1 MNVFNKVL
9 RIFIVSVSFFYAQ
22 AVVADVAVLG
32 APYDPAWSLD
42 VRDKIAAV
50 SAGSLGTVDVF
61 DVGTAT
67 PTLPQLRAYT
77 AVLVFSDVDFFDAVA
92 LGDVLADYVDGGG
105 TVVIATFAYN
115 INPIGG
121 RIVTG
126 NYMPLTLGDQSDGLP
141 MTLVP
146 VDPLHPLLAGVTSFD
161 GGTSSFHNVVTTTA
175 GATLVANWSNGLPLI
190 AVKGSVVGLNF
201 YPPSSDARADFWVAG
216 TDGARIMVNALGHT
230 GAVVAPP
237 APVPTLSEW
246 GMIVL
251 SILLAAGTILTLRRQ
266 RL

>member
-1 MNVFNKVL
+1 MNIFNKMLGIV
-9 RIFIVSVSFFYAQ
+9 IVSVSFFYAQ
-22 AVVADVAVLG
+22 AAFADVAVLG
-32 APYDPAWSLD
+32 APGDPAWSLD

-50 SAGSLGTVDVF
+50 SAGSLGVVDVF
-61 DVGTAT
+61 DVSTAT
-67 PTLPQLRAYT
+67 PTLPQLLAYT
-77 AVLVFSDVDFFDAVA
+77 AVLVFSDTGFFDAVA

-105 TVVIATFAYN
+105 VVVIATFAYN

-126 NYMPLTLGDQSDGLP
+126 NYMPLSLGDQSGGLL
-141 MTLVP
+141 TLVP
-146 VDPLHPLLAGVTSFD
+146 VDPSHPLLVGVTSFD
-161 GGTSSFHNVVTTTA
+161 GGTSSYHNDVTTTV

-201 YPPSSDARADFWVAG
+201 YPPSSDARADFWDAG
-216 TDGARIMVNALGHT
+216 TDGARIMANALGHT
-230 GAVVAPP
+230 GVAVAPP
-237 APVPTLSEW
+237 VPVPTLSEW

-251 SILLAAGTILTLRRQ
+251 SSLLAVGTILTLRRQ